1 MPPLPAPRPTPRW
14 SDWLQNPRIRRT
26 LAVSAVVLATGGLVL
41 FRAPTSAGAIGG
53 ILQPQQTGTQ
63 ANFSGPGLHGS
74 VALSQGVLLA
84 GGERDMYA
92 EVRLQADP
100 AERAAVRAPL
110 ALAIVLDTSGSM
122 YGEKIEQAKQSV
134 LELMRDMRDDD
145 EVAVIRYSSDVSV
158 VQPLA
163 RLGSV
168 RSSLS
173 DRVRQIE
180 ADGGTAIPLGLHSG
194 MKALEEAGGGRVRR
208 IVLVSDGLD
217 SSRNESQHLA
227 GDSFEHGVT
236 VSTLGIGLDFDESYM
251 GGVAQSGHGNF
262 GFVKDSSALSA
273 FLQRELNETASTT
286 IEGAVVHVRLPHGVR
301 FVSATGADAKVTD
314 ESASGDDV
322 ELRFGSLFAKD
333 ERRAV
338 VHLVARLDAGDSVR
352 IASNAD
358 WTQVVASASSPFV
371 PAHVDIQPLAVRG
384 SFDSRAIEQSR
395 DPVVLAS
402 AASVL
407 ASERQLEATEAYAQ
421 GDVTRAQQLIDQNIA
436 SLGAAA
442 ASAPAPVATAL
453 AKQQAAYGA
462 TKKNFHAPPQSA
474 AGKVAAKRA
483 YEVDSSNLGRMA
495 F

>member
-1 MPPLPAPRPTPRW
+1 MALL
-14 SDWLQNPRIRRT
+14 DWLQNPRVRRT
-26 LAVSAVVLATGGLVL
+26 LAASAVVLATGGLVL
-41 FRAPTSAGAIGG
+41 FRAPASSGATG
-53 ILQPQQTGTQ
+53 ILQPQASATQ
-63 ANFSGPGLHGS
+63 ATFAGPGLHGS
-74 VALSQGVLLA
+74 VGLSQGVLLA
-84 GGERDMYA
+84 GGERDVYA

-100 AERAAVRAPL
+100 SERATVRAPL

-145 EVAVIRYSSDVSV
+145 EIAVIRYSSDVSV

-173 DRVRQIE
+173 ERVRQIE
-180 ADGGTAIPLGLHSG
+180 ADGGTAIPLGLRSG
-194 MKALEEAGGGRVRR
+194 MKALEEAGRGRVRR

-236 VSTLGIGLDFDESYM
+236 VSSLGIGLDFDEAYM

-262 GFVKDSSALSA
+262 GFVKDSPALSA
-273 FLQRELNETASTT
+273 FLERELNETASTT
-286 IEGAVVHVRLPHGVR
+286 IEGAVVHLRLPHGLR
-301 FVSATGADAKVTD
+301 FVSATGADAKVQD
-314 ESASGDDV
+314 QGADSSDDV

-338 VHLVARLDAGDSVR
+338 LHLVARLDAGDTAQ
-352 IASNAD
+352 IASDAT
-358 WTQVVASASSPFV
+358 WTQVVASASTPFV
-371 PAHVDIQPLAVRG
+371 PAHVDIQPLAIRG
-384 SFDSRAIEQSR
+384 SFDSRSIEQSR

-402 AASVL
+402 ATSVI
-407 ASERQLEATEAYAQ
+407 ASERQLEATQAYAR
-421 GDVTRAQQLIDQNIA
+421 GDVARAQQLIDQNIA
-436 SLGAAA
+436 SLGAVA

-462 TKKNFHAPPQSA
+462 TKKSFSAAPGSV

-483 YEVDSSNLGRMA
+483 YEVDSSNLARAA

>member
-1 MPPLPAPRPTPRW
+1 MALL
-14 SDWLQNPRIRRT
+14 DWLQNPRVRRT
-26 LAVSAVVLATGGLVL
+26 LAASAVVLATGGLVL
-41 FRAPTSAGAIGG
+41 FRAPASSGATG
-53 ILQPQQTGTQ
+53 ILQPQASATQ
-63 ANFSGPGLHGS
+63 ATFAGPGLHGS
-74 VALSQGVLLA
+74 VGLSQGVLLA
-84 GGERDMYA
+84 GGERDVYA

-100 AERAAVRAPL
+100 SDRATVRAPL

-145 EVAVIRYSSDVSV
+145 EIAVIRYSSDVSV

-163 RLGSV
+163 RLGGV

-173 DRVRQIE
+173 ERVRQIE
-180 ADGGTAIPLGLHSG
+180 ADGGTAIPLGLRSG
-194 MKALEEAGGGRVRR
+194 MKALEEAGRGRVRR

-236 VSTLGIGLDFDESYM
+236 VSSLGIGLDFDEAYM

-262 GFVKDSSALSA
+262 GFVKDSPALSA
-273 FLQRELNETASTT
+273 FLERELNETASTT
-286 IEGAVVHVRLPHGVR
+286 IEGAVVHLRLPHGLR
-301 FVSATGADAKVTD
+301 FVSATGADAKLQD
-314 ESASGDDV
+314 ETSSGDDV

-338 VHLVARLDAGDSVR
+338 LHLVARLDAGDTAQ
-352 IASNAD
+352 IASDAT
-358 WTQVVASASSPFV
+358 WTQVQASAGAPLL

-384 SFDSRAIEQSR
+384 SFDSRSIEQSR

-402 AASVL
+402 ATSVI
-407 ASERQLEATEAYAQ
+407 ASERQLEATQAYAR
-421 GDVTRAQQLIDQNIA
+421 GDVARAQQLIDQNIA
-436 SLGAAA
+436 SLGAVA

-462 TKKNFHAPPQSA
+462 TKKSFSAAPQSV
-474 AGKVAAKRA
+474 AGKVAAKHA
-483 YEVDSSNLGRMA
+483 YEVDSSNLARAA